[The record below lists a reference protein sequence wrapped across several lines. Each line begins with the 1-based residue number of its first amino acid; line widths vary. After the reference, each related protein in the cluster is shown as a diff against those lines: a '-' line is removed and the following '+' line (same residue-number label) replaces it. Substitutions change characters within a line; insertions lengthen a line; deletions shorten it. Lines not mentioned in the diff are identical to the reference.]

1 MCGIVGYV
9 GEQHPK
15 EILINGL
22 KKLEYRGY
30 DSSGIALVGD
40 KGIQIIKALG
50 RIVNLEEKLDKEK
63 VVDSHLGI
71 AHTRWATHGG
81 VTENNAHPHR
91 IGKVTLVHNGIL
103 ENAAALKE
111 DLIKEGVK
119 FNSDTDSEVVAALLD
134 KYLKDNDV
142 LKAIDLLTKDLKGSY
157 ALGIMIDG
165 DNTYPAESAK
175 EIKQIIDTCYEDTK
189 RILIEKKNIVEGLA
203 TRLIDKLTVDGPDFE
218 KIYEAN
224 GDLSA
229 VYPQDYSGIDTTS
242 SVDVVKTEET
252 TYVAPAPA
260 PAPGPS
266 ESVSETPADNDD
278 PIEPG
283 PTD

>member
-1 MCGIVGYV
+1 MIKRYGLSKKFRNMVFGDENEEVFLGYSMGQV
-9 GEQHPK
+9 QS
-15 EILINGL
+15 
-22 KKLEYRGY
+22 YS
-30 DSSGIALVGD
+30 D
-40 KGIQIIKALG
+40 Q
-50 RIVNLEEKLDKEK
+50 
-63 VVDSHLGI
+63 
-71 AHTRWATHGG
+71 T
-81 VTENNAHPHR
+81 
-91 IGKVTLVHNGIL
+91 
-103 ENAAALKE
+103 AAA
-111 DLIKEGVK
+111 
-119 FNSDTDSEVVAALLD
+119 
-134 KYLKDNDV
+134 
-142 LKAIDLLTKDLKGSY
+142 ID
-157 ALGIMIDG
+157 
-165 DNTYPAESAK
+165 E

-242 SVDVVKTEET
+242 SVDVEKTEET

-266 ESVSETPADNDD
+266 ESVSEAPADNDD

>member
-1 MCGIVGYV
+1 MN
-9 GEQHPK
+9 E
-15 EILINGL
+15 
-22 KKLEYRGY
+22 
-30 DSSGIALVGD
+30 
-40 KGIQIIKALG
+40 
-50 RIVNLEEKLDKEK
+50 
-63 VVDSHLGI
+63 
-71 AHTRWATHGG
+71 
-81 VTENNAHPHR
+81 
-91 IGKVTLVHNGIL
+91 
-103 ENAAALKE
+103 
-111 DLIKEGVK
+111 
-119 FNSDTDSEVVAALLD
+119 
-134 KYLKDNDV
+134 
-142 LKAIDLLTKDLKGSY
+142 
-157 ALGIMIDG
+157 
-165 DNTYPAESAK
+165 

-242 SVDVVKTEET
+242 CVDVEKTEDT

-266 ESVSETPADNDD
+266 DSVSGNQADNDD
-278 PIEPG
+278 SIEPG

>member
-1 MCGIVGYV
+1 MLLDTIKMSLGGRAAEEVFLGEVSTGASSDLQQCNNIAKDMIKRYGLSKKFRNLVFGDENEEVFLGYSMGQV
-9 GEQHPK
+9 QS
-15 EILINGL
+15 
-22 KKLEYRGY
+22 YS
-30 DSSGIALVGD
+30 D
-40 KGIQIIKALG
+40 Q
-50 RIVNLEEKLDKEK
+50 
-63 VVDSHLGI
+63 
-71 AHTRWATHGG
+71 T
-81 VTENNAHPHR
+81 
-91 IGKVTLVHNGIL
+91 
-103 ENAAALKE
+103 AAA
-111 DLIKEGVK
+111 
-119 FNSDTDSEVVAALLD
+119 
-134 KYLKDNDV
+134 
-142 LKAIDLLTKDLKGSY
+142 ID
-157 ALGIMIDG
+157 
-165 DNTYPAESAK
+165 E

-242 SVDVVKTEET
+242 SVDVEKEET